1 MKLNEKKSC
10 EPLQLRRGKE
20 FQKKVQTDYKNSKD
34 GRFTFIEKHVS
45 FEKMKSVKQKFGRM
59 DIFVYESG
67 DDYVTIM
74 ELKATDWDK
83 IKEKNIKRNLYRHSN
98 QLYRYIDKFMEI
110 DKKNVCLAM
119 IYPEPPKKTG
129 LRDFIEKCAMDE
141 YSFPVYWYSELQE

>member
-1 MKLNEKKSC
+1 
-10 EPLQLRRGKE
+10 
-20 FQKKVQTDYKNSKD
+20 
-34 GRFTFIEKHVS
+34 
-45 FEKMKSVKQKFGRM
+45 M

-67 DDYVTIM
+67 DDYVTIL

-119 IYPEPPKKTG
+119 IHPKPPKKTG
-129 LRDFIEKCAMDE
+129 LKDFIEKCAMDE